1 MTSDLDSIGNFQY
14 SSPQYSGSYTLFLPD
29 RFTFSA
35 TQLFDKIGLV
45 SADLD
50 ITNMRRMEFRSDGDP
65 FAFDDLNQTIQ
76 DSLGTAVALRIGG
89 EYRFDKKYYGRA
101 GFRYQTMGWA
111 TDNQVDNV
119 RYALSLG
126 LGIKN
131 DNEII
136 DLALVQNIYQT
147 SFTPFIGYNLTGP
160 KARANIL
167 PVALMLTITSK
178 I

>member
-1 MTSDLDSIGNFQY
+1 LDSIGNFQY
-14 SSPQYSGSYTLFLPD
+14 SSNEYNGDYELFLPD
-29 RFTFSA
+29 RMTFSA
-35 TQLFDKIGLV
+35 TQLFGKIGLI

-50 ITNMRRMEFRSDGDP
+50 VTNMKRMEFRSSADP
-65 FAFDDLNQTIQ
+65 FIFDETNQTIQ
-76 DSLGTAVALRIGG
+76 DSLGTAIAFRMGG

-111 TDNQVDNV
+111 TENQLDNV

-131 DNEII
+131 ENEII

-147 SFTPFIGYNLTGP
+147 SFTPFSGYQLKGP
-160 KARANIL
+160 QIRANIL
-167 PVALMLTITSK
+167 PVAIMLTITSK